1 MLYNLEIL
9 LFKKNRDNI
18 NKKDREKLL
27 CLFFGAGGVTRTR
40 DLRITNALL
49 YQLSYTSEV
58 LNLIVK
64 QFKKL
69 CHNKLNA

>member
-40 DLRITNALL
+40 DLRIT
-49 YQLSYTSEV
+49 
-58 LNLIVK
+58 K
-64 QFKKL
+64 QMKKYEI
-69 CHNKLNA
+69 HSKQRKTAISFIP

>member
-27 CLFFGAGGVTRTR
+27 CLFLELVA
-40 DLRITNALL
+40 
-49 YQLSYTSEV
+49 
-58 LNLIVK
+58 
-64 QFKKL
+64 
-69 CHNKLNA
+69 